1 MIGEETEYGTI
12 VSHSLI
18 NNLTNRVKE
27 LEKRKKSAV
36 KIKG

>member
-12 VSHSLI
+12 VTTSLI

-27 LEKRKKSAV
+27 LEEKEKNE
-36 KIKG
+36 

>member
-27 LEKRKKSAV
+27 LEEKEKKE
-36 KIKG
+36 